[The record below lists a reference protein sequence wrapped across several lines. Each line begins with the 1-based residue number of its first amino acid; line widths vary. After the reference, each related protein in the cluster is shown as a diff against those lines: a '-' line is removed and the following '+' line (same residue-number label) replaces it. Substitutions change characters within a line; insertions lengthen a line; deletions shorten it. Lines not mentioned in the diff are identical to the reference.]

1 MYFFSSGWTVLK
13 HNQGLMQNHSRLRR
27 ALRGEGKKIIK
38 YSCFCSKLSTDVL
51 LQDGSNQL
59 KVRSWLCQWVTTLS
73 GPASG
78 YYCQCDR
85 LVTKEMLV
93 QSSACR
99 VLYNLRASAC
109 VCRCFSVLNLP
120 GESSAS
126 QQKPAEVKVI

>member
-1 MYFFSSGWTVLK
+1 MYFSSSGWAALK
-13 HNQGLMQNHSRLRR
+13 HDQRLMQNHSRLRR
-27 ALRGEGKKIIK
+27 VLQGEEKKIK
-38 YSCFCSKLSTDVL
+38 YSCSCSKLSTDVL

-78 YYCQCDR
+78 YYCQCDH

-99 VLYNLRASAC
+99 VLYNLWASAC